1 MKMLID
7 KILVPFRQLRWRLT
21 LSYML
26 VTVAALLV
34 VEIVLFFGLSTQLM
48 DESKVGPETIIGD
61 LDVKYVPIASSYL
74 SRTPPDINGL
84 RRYLAPESAYAVDA
98 GPYRVGDFMINIYST
113 NIVYIVFI
121 GANGA
126 LLDTLPHGFIQD
138 SNIGGLFR
146 SGEIPGLEDPL
157 RAALRGETDLD
168 SLYAT
173 GSKSTMTG
181 AIPVFDEFGKDRVVG
196 AVGFVRRT
204 SFWDVWTFSGFARQ
218 VGMSLLIST
227 LFAAILGAIFGTLT
241 AQGLV
246 SRLRKLFVSA
256 RAWSRGDF
264 SIHVS
269 DPAHDEIGRLSRGL
283 DHMASQL
290 ESLLIERQEMSVLE
304 ERNRLARDLHDSV
317 KQQAFAASAQL
328 AAAKAHYMKNPVEAE
343 LHLLEAEKLLF
354 NVRHEL
360 TDLLL
365 ELRPVALEGRG
376 LPTAVREFVHDCA
389 NQSGIDIEVDVKG
402 ERSLPLEVEQTI
414 FRILQ
419 GALSNVIRHSQATH
433 ATVQLIY
440 DTHTVE
446 LDVTDDGVGFD
457 ATQWHNGL
465 GLRLLRERTALLK
478 GNLILR
484 SEPGE
489 GTQVRVKCG
498 V

>member
-1 MKMLID
+1 MLID
-7 KILVPFRQLRWRLT
+7 NILAPFRQLRWKLT

-26 VTVAALLV
+26 VTIAALLI
-34 VEIVLFFGLSTQLM
+34 VEIVLFMGLSTQLM
-48 DESKVGPETIIGD
+48 DESKVGPETIIRD
-61 LDVKYVPIASSYL
+61 LEAKYVPVASSYL
-74 SRTPPDINGL
+74 SSTPPDAHGL
-84 RRYLAPESAYAVDA
+84 RQYLALESAYAINA
-98 GPYRVGDFMINIYST
+98 GPYRVGDFMINVYST
-113 NIVYIVFI
+113 NIVYVMFI
-121 GANGA
+121 GANGT
-126 LLDTLPHGFIQD
+126 LIDTLPHDFIQD
-138 SNIGGLFR
+138 SVIGGVFR
-146 SGEIPGLEDPL
+146 SGEIPGLGDPL
-157 RAALRGETDLD
+157 RAALEGETDPQN
-168 SLYAT
+168 LYAIGT
-173 GSKSTMTG
+173 KSTMTG
-181 AIPVFDEFGKDRVVG
+181 AVPVFDEFGKEKVVG
-196 AVGFVRRT
+196 AVGFIRKT

-218 VGMSLLIST
+218 VGISLLIST
-227 LFAAILGAIFGTLT
+227 FFAAILGAIFGTLT

-246 SRLRKLFVSA
+246 SRLRKLFDSA

-269 DPAHDEIGRLSRGL
+269 DPAHDELGRLSRGL

-290 ESLLIERQEMSVLE
+290 ESLLIERQKMSVLE

-328 AAAKAHYMKNPVEAE
+328 AAAKAHFKADPEEAE
-343 LHLLEAEKLLF
+343 IHLHEAEKLLF

-365 ELRPVALEGRG
+365 ELRPIALEGRG

-389 NQSGIDIEVDVKG
+389 NQSGIEIELDIKG
-402 ERSLPLEVEQTI
+402 ERFLPLEVEQRI

-419 GALSNVIRHSQATH
+419 GALSNVIRHSQASH
-433 ATVQLIY
+433 AAVQLIY

-446 LDVTDDGVGFD
+446 LNVTDNGIGFD
-457 ATQWHNGL
+457 VSRWQNGL

-489 GTQVRVKCG
+489 GTQIKVKCG